1 MEKRECPHCGSA
13 LGSGVAICTECG
25 KEVIGEETGAPEQA
39 AEEKR
44 GRNRIYAILSVFLVV
59 IGGVVLLMVTGI
71 LPNPLKSSGAVVAI
85 VNGEK
90 IYAAEVNQKLEA
102 YKKIY
107 AQTGKMD
114 FTTEEGKKALDD
126 LRKQI
131 LDSLIQER
139 VLLTEA
145 VKAKITVSPQEVAEK
160 IAGIKKGLNLSDSQ
174 FEDFLKNHTMSLANF
189 EKRIEREFMINKLIQ
204 KLTQEK
210 GVPPEAVVKEL
221 NERAKVETVSR

>member
-13 LGSGVAICTECG
+13 LGSGVAICGECG
-25 KEVIGEETGAPEQA
+25 KEVIGQETGAPEQA

-44 GRNRIYAILSVFLVV
+44 GRNRIYAILTVFLVV
-59 IGGVVLLMVTGI
+59 VGGVVLLMVTGL
-71 LPNPLKSSGAVVAI
+71 LPNPLKSETAVAI

-90 IYAAEVNQKLEA
+90 ISATEVNQKLEA

-114 FTTEEGKKALDD
+114 FTTPDGKKALDD

-131 LDSLIQER
+131 LDSVIQER

-145 VKAKITVSPQEVAEK
+145 VKAKITVSPQE
-160 IAGIKKGLNLSDSQ
+160 IADRIAVIKKGLNLSDSQ
-174 FEDFLKNHTMSLANF
+174 FEEFLKNHTMSLANF
-189 EKRIEREFMINKLIQ
+189 EKRIEREFMINKLIKQ
-204 KLTQEK
+204 GTQEK
-210 GVPPEAVVKEL
+210 GLTQEAFVKEL
-221 NERAKVETVSR
+221 NDRAKVEILSR